1 MAGLAHLG
9 AIDTLDM
16 KGQYDDVPFGVPEDP
31 RTYERILDHF
41 PDAWI
46 EDPRM
51 SPDIRAV
58 LAGHEDRVTWDAP
71 IHSVADIEA
80 LEWTPRMINVKPSR
94 FGPLSRLFAAYD
106 HLAAH
111 GIGVYGGGQ
120 TELGPGRGQIQYLA
134 SLFHPD
140 SPERHRPLGL
150 QRAGRAAGPPGQ
162 PRCPSRPRRIGFRWG
177 E

>member
-1 MAGLAHLG
+1 M
-9 AIDTLDM
+9 
-16 KGQYDDVPFGVPEDP
+16 
-31 RTYERILDHF
+31 
-41 PDAWI
+41 
-46 EDPRM
+46 
-51 SPDIRAV
+51 
-58 LAGHEDRVTWDAP
+58 TWDAP

-80 LEWTPRMINVKPSR
+80 LDWTPRMINVKPSR

-140 SPERHRPLGL
+140 SPNDIGPVAATTSPSRRPTC
-150 QRAGRAAGPPGQ
+150 RPA
-162 PRCPSRPRRIGFRWG
+162 RCRWRPRRPASAGGSDAPARSRAPC
-177 E
+177 